1 MKRSAAWAQWLL
13 VLAGLAMTGLWLAF
27 TLAHRPTSSN
37 EDHVVLGQGMHT
49 WGFLLGVVPTVLVA
63 VTLIGLRGDLLGHGG
78 RLATVG
84 FWLVVGSQLAS
95 AALDTYFR
103 ALGPPFF
110 VPVAGV
116 GLVLLAV
123 GLRGHRLAPVRLL
136 LGLAGSLQLVAS
148 VLSFVPGEAS
158 DAFHGYRLFGLLA
171 YGIAGLAWVSV
182 GLGLMDA
189 SSTPRRGLVPAG
201 PR

>member
-13 VLAGLAMTGLWLAF
+13 VVAGLAMTGLWLAF
-27 TLAHRPTSSN
+27 TLAHGPTSYD
-37 EDHVVLGQGMHT
+37 EERLVLGQDMHT

-63 VTLIGLRGDLLGHGG
+63 GTLIVLRGELLGHSG
-78 RLATVG
+78 RLAAVG
-84 FWLVVGSQLAS
+84 FWIVVGSHLAS
-95 AALDTYFR
+95 AAQDAYFR
-103 ALGPPFF
+103 GLGPPFF
-110 VPVAGV
+110 VPLAGV

-123 GLRGHRLAPVRLL
+123 GVRGHGLAGVRLL

-189 SSTPRRGLVPAG
+189 SSTPRQGLVPAA